1 MLLIYTLK
9 IKNQSHALK
18 ISKYPLHVIKYQ
30 NNPHTIQ
37 NHQNQSSIPLILK
50 SYNKKDKVKPIYT
63 KNQQN

>member
-1 MLLIYTLK
+1 MLLIHTLK
-9 IKNQSHALK
+9 IKNQSCNK
-18 ISKYPLHVIKYQ
+18 INHMHSKYQ

-50 SYNKKDKVKPIYT
+50 SYNKKNKVKPIYT